1 MATMLTV
8 AVDDAIA
15 ERALRFAELHE
26 TSISEIINDVLAKL
40 TRDEDT
46 DAYMAGLGPIGRQ
59 FVGIAKGVDADVE
72 DYHQYLLEKYS
83 R

>member
-8 AVDDAIA
+8 SVDDAIA
-15 ERALRFAELHE
+15 ERARRFAERHE
-26 TSISEIINDVLAKL
+26 TSISEIISGMLAKL
-40 TRDEDT
+40 TLEEDA

-72 DYHQYLLEKYS
+72 DYHEYLLEKYS